1 MKNDYIHTKNLET
14 FFNSR
19 FDIALEKRQ
28 VWFRLFQVRVFMV
41 NSSQYKFF
49 LSREIWLELVQRFN
63 FRYLFQI

>member
-14 FFNSR
+14 FINSR

-49 LSREIWLELVQRFN
+49 LSREIWLKLVQGFN